1 MRPSTL
7 GLAALLTVAT
17 AAGAAAATRVYLVP
31 AIAECPGPATCE
43 RTFESTY
50 TFDTIVLVNPAG
62 KYMQPN
68 KPSIVLDVHGV
79 RDATGALVNG
89 TINVRILSGRVSIPA
104 FGTFPDNSPVTITA
118 PQPVTLKNGKGH
130 LSYKAPATPAGLI
143 QNGGGVEVLD
153 PDGKRLAVTG
163 AQAKP

>member
-1 MRPSTL
+1 MRTL
-7 GLAALLTVAT
+7 RLAGLTAVLLVPT
-17 AAGAAAATRVYLVP
+17 AAVAGNRVYLVP

-50 TFDTIVLVNPAG
+50 TFDTIALQSPG
-62 KYMQPN
+62 KYLQPD
-68 KPSIVLDVHGV
+68 KASIVLDVRGV
-79 RDATGALVNG
+79 RDASGALVNG

-153 PDGKRLAVTG
+153 PTGKRLAVTG